1 MSSRGVAYIVA
12 GVVLVV
18 LFVAN
23 WNLFVT
29 PVAVNL
35 LFAQIQIPLIAL
47 VLFVAGVV
55 ALVGFVVHALR
66 MREWARERRTLRKDL
81 EAERVRAEHEE
92 QSRIN
97 TLRVTME
104 RELGALRAQLDRV
117 LDGQAALLG
126 REPNGHSLA
135 PRAPA
140 TDAAQDPSRPIEPEL
155 IPPRTAHR

>member
-35 LFAQIQIPLIAL
+35 LFTEIQVPLIAL

-55 ALVGFVVHALR
+55 ALVGVVVHALR
-66 MREWARERRTLRKDL
+66 MREWARERRALRKDL

-92 QSRIN
+92 HSRIN

-104 RELGALRAQLDRV
+104 RELGAVRAQLDRV
-117 LDGQAALLG
+117 LDGQSALLG
-126 REPNGHSLA
+126 REPNGPSVA
-135 PRAPA
+135 PRTTA
-140 TDAAQDPSRPIEPEL
+140 TDSVQDASRPIEPEL